1 MKNLAFFI
9 VLLASTLA
17 SCNAGASGKEAK
29 EKPSEATEK
38 PANVTV
44 ISLNSESFK
53 KYVFDYQSGKEWKYK
68 GTLPCIIDFYADWCG
83 PCRTLSPRVE
93 EMAKTYNGK
102 IVVYK
107 VNVDNEPL
115 LSQYMGIK
123 NLPTL
128 LFCPMNG
135 QPQIS
140 VGLIDNATF
149 KQYIES
155 VLLTK

>member
-1 MKNLAFFI
+1 MKKLAFFV

-17 SCNAGASGKEAK
+17 SCNAGTSGKEVK
-29 EKPSEATEK
+29 EKPSEATEA
-38 PANVTV
+38 PANATV
-44 ISLNSESFK
+44 ITLDNESFK
-53 KYVFDYQSGKEWKYK
+53 KYVFDYQSSKEWKYK

-83 PCRTLSPRVE
+83 PCRVLSPRVE
-93 EMAKTYNGK
+93 EMAKAYNGK

-107 VNVDNEPL
+107 VNVDKEQML
-115 LSQYMGIK
+115 AQYMGIQ

-128 LFCPMNG
+128 LFCPLNG

-140 VGLIDNATF
+140 IGLIDNSTF
-149 KQYIES
+149 KQYIDN